1 MHQEPSSAVCS
12 SLIPM
17 VTQPAREHGIFV
29 TKYTPGGHQLTSNRL
44 CTSVEDRTMIP
55 TDSPQAVYNQIVYKQ
70 INKKIPVVRA
80 IRKSHRKTQS
90 FGEAV
95 GGEGSEGM
103 RRSGITKPA
112 CSRSDGKCE
121 AEPWLAGNPRITLEA
136 TALSYLP
143 YLFFFFFFGMRGL
156 LYNSLRYYK

>member
-12 SLIPM
+12 SLIPV

-44 CTSVEDRTMIP
+44 CTSVEDRRTMIP

-103 RRSGITKPA
+103 RRSGITN
-112 CSRSDGKCE
+112 GKCE

-136 TALSYLP
+136 TVLSYLP
-143 YLFFFFFFGMRGL
+143 YFFFFL
-156 LYNSLRYYK
+156 A